1 MLGSAEDAEKGNRL
15 VQPPQPEKTPRQS
28 LIQTLASVH
37 DQPFLDFAGRRHG
50 QKEQRQGQRREQQP
64 GKREAVH
71 GLHGDQRRNP
81 QAEHGGQRIGDATPR
96 PRQKN
101 HQSKPQQSEQGRNR
115 SQNPRN
121 KIVQRVRTK
130 PVRKAEQKD
139 GDALHDQRRQ
149 NKMDPLIDFRRKQ
162 YGTGER
168 AAPDKFRIAQG
179 TTPSD
184 LQHEE
189 KILESES
196 QKDEHEHLEPADA
209 RKIAEQSD
217 LRRILTNLQ
226 QIPEPCIMQGR
237 EPVPAGRTGKPQR
250 DGQRLDTD
258 GKGKRQKGLL
268 AYGSRVGP
276 GQGAGC
282 LLHHDTIHFLH
293 RAL

>member
-1 MLGSAEDAEKGNRL
+1 MA
-15 VQPPQPEKTPRQS
+15 
-28 LIQTLASVH
+28 ISV
-37 DQPFLDFAGRRHG
+37 
-50 QKEQRQGQRREQQP
+50 EI
-64 GKREAVH
+64 
-71 GLHGDQRRNP
+71 P

-196 QKDEHEHLEPADA
+196 QKDEAEHLEPADA

-217 LRRILTNLQ
+217 R
-226 QIPEPCIMQGR
+226 G
-237 EPVPAGRTGKPQR
+237 V
-250 DGQRLDTD
+250 
-258 GKGKRQKGLL
+258 
-268 AYGSRVGP
+268 S
-276 GQGAGC
+276 
-282 LLHHDTIHFLH
+282 
-293 RAL
+293 